1 MVGKTEIQQ
10 DMYELAKHVYEVSKK
25 YGKIYITS
33 TACMGQDYAFTTYQ
47 TDKDREKGTYPNEY
61 YTEDAKQD

>member
-1 MVGKTEIQQ
+1 
-10 DMYELAKHVYEVSKK
+10 
-25 YGKIYITS
+25 
-33 TACMGQDYAFTTYQ
+33 MGQDYAFTTYQ